1 MSSPLIKKRK
11 VNTIMDEEQKLQ
23 RILKLRDCLL
33 NIPIDAIN
41 SEDRKLLRLLNHH
54 SLTIQWLREINNIN
68 NKSNSWKYDTNHY

>member
-1 MSSPLIKKRK
+1 
-11 VNTIMDEEQKLQ
+11 MDEEQKLQ

-41 SEDRKLLRLLNHH
+41 SEDRKLLRLLSHH
-54 SLTIQWLREINNIN
+54 SLTIQWLMEINNIN